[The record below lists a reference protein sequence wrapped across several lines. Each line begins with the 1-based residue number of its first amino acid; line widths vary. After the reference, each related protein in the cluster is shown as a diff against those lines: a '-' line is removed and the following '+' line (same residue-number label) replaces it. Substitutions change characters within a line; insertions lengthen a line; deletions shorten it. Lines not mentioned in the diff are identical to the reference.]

1 MIFKGSRY
9 SSSEVIT
16 SVDADG
22 RSVRVLAT
30 RTIPAAPGALEYIA
44 CEGDRLDTLANRFYA
59 EPTRYWLILD
69 ANPEPLNPFELLVPG
84 RAIQVP
90 RNRLVG
96 E

>member
-9 SSSEVIT
+9 SSAEVIT

-22 RSVRVLAT
+22 RSVRVLSA
-30 RTIPAAPGALEYIA
+30 RAIPPAPGALEYIVS
-44 CEGDRLDTLANRFYA
+44 EGDRLDSLATRFYA

-69 ANPEPLNPFELLVPG
+69 ANPEPLNPFELLEPG
-84 RAIQVP
+84 RPIQVP